1 VQATEI
7 TAGDEFMFTNVPDGN
22 YNIVATDGTYSKT
35 MRLLIEDGV
44 VVYPVKYIDLVLSGK
59 NTSVVITTEDTPN
72 VTVDDMDTIFEL
84 DTYNYTSDDAL
95 LVNDGGTVEFKLYAT
110 LMTVTSVSSDEI
122 SAMYAVTDKNKV
134 VGAYLDLSLYKYVTD
149 TDGAVERTRV
159 TELAKGANV
168 SVTIPLGDLAGK
180 SGLEVVRIHDT
191 GDRYVGSSLA
201 DMDSNP
207 STYTIS
213 TTQFSTYAVL
223 YDPNPST
230 SSGNTTSGV
239 TSGTSSVAEG
249 TASPSQSGALYAQ
262 AGTSQQDPDAD
273 DDDDDDDNSTGS
285 SSTTPTTS
293 SGSSVGS
300 LRSSGTAKTGDA
312 TPIAV
317 LGMMMIISLSGFV
330 FIRRKIK

>member
-1 VQATEI
+1 
-7 TAGDEFMFTNVPDGN
+7 
-22 YNIVATDGTYSKT
+22 
-35 MRLLIEDGV
+35 
-44 VVYPVKYIDLVLSGK
+44 
-59 NTSVVITTEDTPN
+59 
-72 VTVDDMDTIFEL
+72 MDTIFEL

-239 TSGTSSVAEG
+239 TTSGSGTSSVAEG

-262 AGTSQQDPDAD
+262 AGTSQQNPDAD

>member
-1 VQATEI
+1 
-7 TAGDEFMFTNVPDGN
+7 
-22 YNIVATDGTYSKT
+22 
-35 MRLLIEDGV
+35 
-44 VVYPVKYIDLVLSGK
+44 
-59 NTSVVITTEDTPN
+59 
-72 VTVDDMDTIFEL
+72 
-84 DTYNYTSDDAL
+84 
-95 LVNDGGTVEFKLYAT
+95 
-110 LMTVTSVSSDEI
+110 
-122 SAMYAVTDKNKV
+122 
-134 VGAYLDLSLYKYVTD
+134 
-149 TDGAVERTRV
+149 VERTRV